1 MAFIENEA
9 TKRRLGNHAIRYII
23 ESACHDRDRRE
34 EIMSEMNRHFSN
46 NPRPL
51 NWQQIEQGMWFA
63 IQFPHGDGE
72 NEDLNGHSIFR
83 TREDVEKGAIP
94 VPYLREKA
102 LTLEIFMHEKKMEQH
117 SEDDDPEKN
126 ERLER
131 VAQGMDH
138 EQEKKQQEEKKEKQE
153 QEKKMQETQEKQM
166 QEKQKQEKQEQEKKQ
181 HIEHQIGEKGD
192 DGEGHAHAE
201 AETPPP
207 CKYDPQT
214 NEKAR
219 LLENSKKKV
228 VWKKCK
234 NDDCKF
240 EGYVPEKKMKCKT
253 CGDNN
258 RIGTLMICKEMQEEY
273 QIEQVD
279 VAKPREEKL
288 LNYSAM
294 QAISPPLPLVQAI
307 PFAMAAVK
315 GDAQHVQKKPAPG
328 PQKVSNKRCRAC
340 GELQNVAR
348 AQKRCGM
355 CGADKALEST
365 NTKKAK
371 VEPVAGD

>member
-1 MAFIENEA
+1 MAFMENEA

-34 EIMSEMNRHFSN
+34 EIASEMNRHFSN

-51 NWQQIEQGMWFA
+51 NWQQIEQGMWLA

-102 LTLEIFMHEKKMEQH
+102 LT
-117 SEDDDPEKN
+117 DNDPEKN
-126 ERLER
+126 ERLEK

-153 QEKKMQETQEKQM
+153 QEKKMQETQEKQK
-166 QEKQKQEKQEQEKKQ
+166 QEKQKQEKKQ

-201 AETPPP
+201 AETPSP

-219 LLENSKKKV
+219 LLENSKKNV
-228 VWKKCK
+228 VWKKCR

-240 EGYVPEKKMKCKT
+240 EGYVPEKKMKCKI

-258 RIGTLMICKEMQEEY
+258 RIGTLMIFCKEMQEEY

-279 VAKPREEKL
+279 AAKPREEKL
-288 LNYSAM
+288 LNYLAM
-294 QAISPPLPLVQAI
+294 QAISPPLPIAQAI

-315 GDAQHVQKKPAPG
+315 GDAQHVPKDDEKKPAPG
-328 PQKVSNKRCRAC
+328 PQQVSNKRCRAC